1 MSICPSLSACEFVLD
16 GDYTVP
22 GTVFTLD
29 GFREWRLSEDFPDL
43 WRATFAGGR
52 VYLETHL
59 LFSNVYECWA
69 EGFESC
75 PRPADGHASDLDDAA
90 ELIIDGWLRV
100 PATVFEIDG
109 FRDWVLADDFPE
121 KLKASF
127 LGGRIEIQMSPE
139 ELHTH
144 TRLKGDV
151 FADLLAWVRQHRLGE
166 LFTDGALLTDGET
179 GLSTEPD
186 MMFCRWESIRSGRVQ
201 YVEKVR
207 GSGRFVEVGGAP
219 DLVVE
224 VISRSSVRKDHV
236 ELAKRYFK
244 AGVQEYWTIDGR
256 GKTIDFRVFA
266 RGPRKFKRVAAEPD
280 GYLRSDVLGGS
291 FLVTRERNE
300 LDHWEYRL
308 LGR

>member
-1 MSICPSLSACEFVLD
+1 MSTCQSLSACEIVLD
-16 GDYTVP
+16 GQWTIP
-22 GTVFTLD
+22 GSVFDLS
-29 GFREWRLSEDFPDL
+29 GFREWRLSDCFPDH
-43 WRATFAGGR
+43 WRATFSGGR

-59 LFSNVYECWA
+59 LFSSVYEYWA

-75 PRPADGHASDLDDAA
+75 PRPADDNASDADGSK

-100 PATVFEIDG
+100 PATAFELQG

-127 LGGRIEIQMSPE
+127 LGGRIEVRMSPE

-151 FADLLAWVRQHRLGE
+151 FADLHAWVRQRKIGE
-166 LFTDGALLTDGET
+166 LFVDGALLTEAGAD
-179 GLSTEPD
+179 LSTEPD
-186 MMFCRWESIRSGRVQ
+186 VMFSQWESIRSGRVR

-207 GSGRFVEVGGAP
+207 GSGRFVEVSGAP

-224 VISRSSVRKDHV
+224 VTSRSSVRKDNV

-244 AGVQEYWTIDGR
+244 AGVREYWTIDAR
-256 GKTIDFRVFA
+256 GKTIDFRIFV
-266 RGPRKFKRVAAEPD
+266 RGPRKFKRVAADAD
-280 GYLRSDVLGGS
+280 GYARSDVLGGS

-300 LDHWEYRL
+300 VGHWEYRL

>member
-1 MSICPSLSACEFVLD
+1 MLD
-16 GDYTVP
+16 GDYIIP
-22 GTVFTLD
+22 ASVFTLN
-29 GFREWRLSEDFPDL
+29 GFRKWRFSDRFPER

-59 LFSNVYECWA
+59 LFSNVYEYWA
-69 EGFESC
+69 EGSESC
-75 PRPADGHASDLDDAA
+75 PRPADRHATDDEDSG

-100 PATVFEIDG
+100 PATVFELDG

-127 LGGRIEIQMSPE
+127 LGSRIEIEMSPE

-144 TRLKGDV
+144 TRVKGDI
-151 FADLLAWVRQHRLGE
+151 FADLRTWVLQHRAGE
-166 LFTDGALLTDGET
+166 LFTDGAQLTEGDA

-186 MMFCRWESIRSGRVQ
+186 MMFSLWDSIRSGRVR

-207 GSGRFVEVGGAP
+207 GSGRFTEVSGAP

-224 VISRSSVRKDHV
+224 VTSRSSVRKDNV

-244 AGVQEYWTIDGR
+244 AGVREYWTIDAR
-256 GKTIDFRVFA
+256 GKSIEFRVFV
-266 RGPRKFKRVAAEPD
+266 RGARKFKRVAAGAD
-280 GYLRSDVLGGS
+280 GYTRSQVLGGS
-291 FLVTRERNE
+291 FKVTRQLNE
-300 LDHWEYRL
+300 LEHWEYRL
-308 LGR
+308 LGK